1 MRLSATLALT
11 LLAVAPAWTPA
22 RAEDAD
28 LREFRVGMAASE
40 LPVAGYADFSC
51 AGGQGLEGWQDYRRC
66 PPDAAGLHPL
76 RFHYQDGAN
85 DLAFINDSYEGTKVG
100 GHPVLLTLLISGAG
114 IVEGLRIET
123 DPAARLNR
131 RKKAY
136 LLGEL
141 AKARYGEAGWA
152 CTEEPAAAGEEP
164 VGGTFL
170 KEHCEKAT
178 PSRRYVLD
186 RQMFRRAGSDA
197 RAFVSGSQLE
207 IRRPG

>member
-1 MRLSATLALT
+1 MRAKAALLLV
-11 LLAVAPAWTPA
+11 LLAATPA

-40 LPVAGYADFSC
+40 LPAEGYADFSC
-51 AGGQGLEGWQDYRRC
+51 AGARGLERWQDYGRC
-66 PPDAAGLHPL
+66 PLDAAGLRPV
-76 RFHYQDGAN
+76 RFRYQDGAN
-85 DLAFINDSYEGTKVG
+85 DLAFLNDSYEGTKVG
-100 GHPVLLTLLISGAG
+100 GHPVLLTLLISDAG

-152 CTEEPAAAGEEP
+152 CTEAQPAAGEEP
-164 VGGTFL
+164 VGGVFL

-178 PSRRYVLD
+178 PTRRYVLD
-186 RQMFRRAGSDA
+186 RQMFRRAGADA